1 MERRKLHIGK
11 FKWDKHTTQ
20 ALLDEKV
27 LFQDEL
33 RNVSACPQ
41 DVSENDRYKKLVDLL
56 LTRNDLEEV
65 LNGDLHLNHIDLTRI
80 LSRRPLPLIRGR
92 FEQAVNARP
101 ANPTPTSPH
110 APA

>member
-1 MERRKLHIGK
+1 METRKLHIGK
-11 FKWDKHTTQ
+11 SKWDKHTTQ

-33 RNVSACPQ
+33 MTVATCPE

-80 LSRRPLPLIRGR
+80 LSRRPLPLVRGR
-92 FEQAVNARP
+92 FE
-101 ANPTPTSPH
+101 
-110 APA
+110 